1 MSLMLKLLNTT
12 LLLSSIVYASSQAD
26 KVEDFLDDKFM
37 ENPRIKSID
46 VSVSDVIELKKYK
59 GWSAY
64 IVDAKA
70 YIKSQPKRAIKQRMI
85 WFSDGH
91 LITKELTDMQTGEN
105 VTDMVKP
112 PFKDEY
118 YTKENL
124 IFGNSD
130 AKHKVVIFSDPLCPF
145 CKGFVPGALK
155 EMKKDPQKFAVYY
168 FHFPLERLHPASVTL
183 VKAAAA
189 AELQGRKD
197 VVQKLYTVVINPQ
210 ERNVEKILKA
220 FNKAEG
226 TNITPKD
233 LEIDAVKKQIEHD
246 RDIANQL
253 MVNGTPTLYLD
264 GQIDKTK
271 KKYLKVK

>member
-1 MSLMLKLLNTT
+1 MSLMLKLLSTT
-12 LLLSSIVYASSQAD
+12 LLLSSFVYASSQAD

-46 VSVSDVIELKKYK
+46 VTVSDVVELPKFK

-64 IVDAKA
+64 IVDVEA
-70 YIKSQPKRAIKQRMI
+70 YLKSQPKKALKQRMI
-85 WFSDGH
+85 WFSDGN

-105 VTDMVKP
+105 LTDLVKP
-112 PFKDEY
+112 SFKDKY

-124 IFGNSD
+124 IFGNPD

-145 CKGFVPGALK
+145 CRAFVPGALK
-155 EMKKDPQKFAVYY
+155 DMKKDPKKFSVYY

-189 AELQGRKD
+189 AELQGHKD
-197 VVQKLYTVVINPQ
+197 VVEKLYKVKINPQ
-210 ERNVEKILKA
+210 EKDVKKILKA
-220 FNKAEG
+220 FNRAVG
-226 TNITPKD
+226 TNITPK
-233 LEIDAVKKQIEHD
+233 EIESAAVKKQMKHD
-246 RDIANQL
+246 LDIANIL

-264 GQIDKTK
+264 GKIDKTK
-271 KKYLKVK
+271 KKYKKVK